1 MPDRLRMSVPDGN
14 DFRGIP
20 SKYRQRL
27 ANESVEDTWIKAIQ
41 KSHVSARLLDIAHRH
56 LSKREI
62 EVFLL
67 HGVAG
72 ISYPGTADALGV
84 SVAACRTAW
93 ASATKKLRQCAYEA

>member
-1 MPDRLRMSVPDGN
+1 MPMPDGN

-20 SKYRQRL
+20 AKDRPYL
-27 ANESVEDTWIKAIQ
+27 AHESVEATLIKAIHNRQ
-41 KSHVSARLLDIAHRH
+41 ISAQLLDMAHRH

-72 ISYPGTADALGV
+72 MSYLATAEALGV

-93 ASATKKLRQCAYEA
+93 ASATKKLRQCAYEV